1 MTHQR
6 TLERDL
12 CVSRKRVPVALVSP
26 MGLPRHLE
34 TVWGFLLR
42 TEPGAFDF
50 MMDPVKGLLEDDGR
64 ARKIAGAYGVSVPL
78 FRVEGMRIGAYPLHV
93 LHEVFPVSP

>member
-6 TLERDL
+6 TLDDDMREAQ
-12 CVSRKRVPVALVSP
+12 KRIPCALVSP
-26 MGLPRHLE
+26 LGMPDHLE

-42 TEPGAFDF
+42 TEPGTLSF

-78 FRVEGMRIGAYPLHV
+78 FRVERMRIGAYPLHV